1 MSQQPCLPTKRKRFD
16 YDDDDNNNNNNTISF
31 DDVDTME
38 ASEYLQRV
46 AQQARGIP
54 DTSLVASSQTHIS
67 SHKAGYEILDGS
79 AASLQYLLSTQIPLP
94 KERIPHEAA
103 WIAQTLEIFEQLR
116 EYLSVCH
123 QQGVGG
129 KEHRFLPTVP
139 SMKDRAGWIQF
150 CSGHVEETTDDD
162 DATTSAAWKDALPPE
177 GYHMPTVQLVCQ
189 LDQVMIRRV
198 LQHLASSTQ
207 LTSSQYYEWCY
218 ALLARLE
225 TPLHRQ
231 DAATLR
237 KLVVKVAQH
246 RAVCSDNKAA
256 INLLLVVA
264 GLYFGQASRRELFP
278 AMVM

>member
-1 MSQQPCLPTKRKRFD
+1 MSQQPCLPTKRRRL
-16 YDDDDNNNNNNTISF
+16 DDDDNSNKISF
-31 DDVDTME
+31 DSVDTME
-38 ASEYLQRV
+38 ASEYLQLV

-54 DTSLVASSQTHIS
+54 DTSLVASSHAKRS
-67 SHKAGYEILDGS
+67 SYKAGYEVLDGS

-94 KERIPHEAA
+94 KERIPHETA
-103 WIAQTLEIFEQLR
+103 WIAQTLEKFVQLR

-129 KEHRFLPTVP
+129 KEHRFLGAVPT
-139 SMKDRAGWIQF
+139 MKDRAGWIQF
-150 CSGHVEETTDDD
+150 CTGQVEETIDDD
-162 DATTSAAWKDALPPE
+162 DAATSAAWKDALPPE
-177 GYHMPTVQLVCQ
+177 GYHRPTVQLVCQ

-198 LQHLASSTQ
+198 LQHLATSTQ
-207 LTSSQYYEWCY
+207 LGILQYYEWCY

-237 KLVVKVAQH
+237 RLVVKVAQQ

-256 INLLLVVA
+256 KNLLLVVA
-264 GLYFGQASRRELFP
+264 GLYFGQASRHELFP
-278 AMVM
+278 AMNA